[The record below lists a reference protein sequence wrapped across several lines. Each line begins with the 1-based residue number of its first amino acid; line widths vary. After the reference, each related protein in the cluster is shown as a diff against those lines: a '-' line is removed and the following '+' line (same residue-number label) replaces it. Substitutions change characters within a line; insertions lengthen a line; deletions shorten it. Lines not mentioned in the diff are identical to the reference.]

1 MPQPLPKD
9 GYLTDKS
16 DICGSCCGFL
26 FFFALGS
33 GAVLE
38 RKTQTFGLK
47 SRTEVDEMNV
57 SQQEN
62 RCYGSCSVDNGLHIK
77 RKILGCSS

>member
-1 MPQPLPKD
+1 MEVVVD
-9 GYLTDKS
+9 FY
-16 DICGSCCGFL
+16 
-26 FFFALGS
+26 FFALGS

-57 SQQEN
+57 SQGN
-62 RCYGSCSVDNGLHIK
+62 R
-77 RKILGCSS
+77 